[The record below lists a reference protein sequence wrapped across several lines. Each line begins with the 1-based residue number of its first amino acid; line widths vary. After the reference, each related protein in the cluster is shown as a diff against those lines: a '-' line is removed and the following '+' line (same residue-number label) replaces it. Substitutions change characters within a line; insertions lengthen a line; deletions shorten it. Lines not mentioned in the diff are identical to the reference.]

1 MTRKRVSEG
10 LDICVFLF
18 DFVTVSLV
26 CVHFGFDPDLQSA
39 SDNWVSVIC
48 LMNRICSFSYNQF
61 IYFCFTVS
69 IC

>member
-18 DFVTVSLV
+18 DFVSVSLV

-39 SDNWVSVIC
+39 SDNWV
-48 LMNRICSFSYNQF
+48 
-61 IYFCFTVS
+61 
-69 IC
+69 